1 MYIGFIPVLVA
12 FFAALTSLRNQKIAR
27 VLWIVSALLV
37 VIWTVHHGFHHVPD
51 LATLGS
57 W

>member
-27 VLWIVSALLV
+27 ILWIVSALLV